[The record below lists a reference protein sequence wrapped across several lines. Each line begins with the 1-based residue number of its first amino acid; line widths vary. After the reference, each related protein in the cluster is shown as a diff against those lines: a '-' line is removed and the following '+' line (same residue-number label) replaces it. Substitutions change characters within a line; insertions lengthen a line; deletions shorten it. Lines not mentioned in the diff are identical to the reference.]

1 MGDCVMSRENSGT
14 VYAVGF
20 GPGDEC
26 YETIEAREVLAGVDV
41 IVGYQTY
48 VKLLEAQF
56 PEKRFLVS
64 GMHAEEAR
72 CREALRLAHEGQNV
86 AVVSS
91 GDSAVYGMAGLLY
104 TLSEEDA
111 YRGVQVVTVPGL
123 SAVLS
128 GSAVL
133 GAPVG
138 HDFCVI
144 SLSDLLTP
152 WAKIEQRLKAAAE
165 ADFVIVLYNPV
176 SRTRLAQYQR
186 ACAILSETLPEDRV
200 CAYVRNIGRD
210 GQKSRI
216 FLLNELAGLASGGT
230 AAVTVGECG
239 DAVENANVGG
249 GCASAKDATADSAA
263 EVQPEID
270 MLSTIFVGNSETRV
284 IETPD
289 GPRMVTPR
297 GYERKR
303 VLET

>member
-1 MGDCVMSRENSGT
+1 MGKVYVVGLGPGGEQYLTAEARTALDAAEVLCGYT
-14 VYAVGF
+14 VYVDLVAPLY
-20 GPGDEC
+20 PGK
-26 YETIEAREVLAGVDV
+26 ETYTTPMKQELD
-41 IVGYQTY
+41 
-48 VKLLEAQF
+48 
-56 PEKRFLVS
+56 
-64 GMHAEEAR
+64 R
-72 CREALRLAHEGQNV
+72 CRWALETANRGRTV
-86 AVVSS
+86 AMVCS
-91 GDSAVYGMAGLLY
+91 GDAGVYGMAGPVLELAP
-104 TLSEEDA
+104 A
-111 YRGVQVVTVPGL
+111 YPTVEVRVVPGV
-123 SAVLS
+123 SALLS
-128 GSAVL
+128 GAAVL
-133 GAPVG
+133 GAPLG

-303 VLET
+303 VLDA

>member
-152 WAKIEQRLKAAAE
+152 WTKIEQRLKAAAE

-216 FLLNELAGLASGGT
+216 FLLNELVGLATG
-230 AAVTVGECG
+230 AEVVTDGMAG
-239 DAVENANVGG
+239 DSADAVVD
-249 GCASAKDATADSAA
+249 GCVMKPVKA
-263 EVQPEID
+263 QPEID
-270 MLSTIFVGNSETRV
+270 MLSTIFIGNSETRV

-297 GYERKR
+297 GYERKS
-303 VLET
+303 VLDA

>member
-1 MGDCVMSRENSGT
+1 M
-14 VYAVGF
+14 
-20 GPGDEC
+20 
-26 YETIEAREVLAGVDV
+26 
-41 IVGYQTY
+41 
-48 VKLLEAQF
+48 KLLEAQF

-72 CREALRLAHEGQNV
+72 CREALRLASEGQNV

-104 TLSEEDA
+104 TLSEEDT

-152 WAKIEQRLKAAAE
+152 WARIEQRLKAAAE

-176 SRTRLAQYQR
+176 SKTRQAQYQR

-216 FLLNELAGLASGGT
+216 FLLNELAGLAIAGT
-230 AAVTVGECG
+230 AAMTDGERSEAAN
-239 DAVENANVGG
+239 AVVD
-249 GCASAKDATADSAA
+249 GCVMKPA
-263 EVQPEID
+263 EAQPEID
-270 MLSTIFVGNSETRV
+270 MLTTIFIGNSETRV

-297 GYERKR
+297 GYERKK
-303 VLET
+303 